1 MAVRKYIIET
11 RDLGKLI
18 RGETIDL
25 AQKKNNI
32 RGFEIEIIDNPTNG
46 DMIKAMFPQA
56 KIIINELLGTNGT
69 VFVQY
74 GSEEY
79 DEIVSYSLDWWNS
92 PYKGVEE

>member
-1 MAVRKYIIET
+1 MKV
-11 RDLGKLI
+11 
-18 RGETIDL
+18 
-25 AQKKNNI
+25 
-32 RGFEIEIIDNPTNG
+32 IIDIRKEEYDIIKNYKSFMPIPEGATNG

-79 DEIVSYSLDWWNS
+79 DEIVSYSLEWWDA
-92 PYKGVEE
+92 PYKKEVD